1 MNLGAFA
8 FDRYRNLVMANEA
21 YVRFRV
27 FGMAPAGLLPFK
39 VSALPRLNLLRL
51 VFDPKGVRARRRCL
65 KIQSEVSA

>member
-8 FDRYRNLVMANEA
+8 FARYRNLVMANEA

-27 FGMAPAGLLPFK
+27 VGMAPAGLSPFK
-39 VSALPRLNLLRL
+39 VSTLPRLNLLRL

-65 KIQSEVSA
+65 KINA

>member
-8 FDRYRNLVMANEA
+8 FARYRNLVMANEA

-27 FGMAPAGLLPFK
+27 VGMAPAGLSPFK
-39 VSALPRLNLLRL
+39 VSTLRLNLLRL

-65 KIQSEVSA
+65 KINA